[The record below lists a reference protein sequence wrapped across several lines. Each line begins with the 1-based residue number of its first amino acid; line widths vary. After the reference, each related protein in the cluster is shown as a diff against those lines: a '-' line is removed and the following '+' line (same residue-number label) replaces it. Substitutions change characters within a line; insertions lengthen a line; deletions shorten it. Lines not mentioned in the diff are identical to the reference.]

1 MRNQKLIESL
11 DIEYTKFIDKLKEIN
26 FYKSMI
32 CNAKKETLKNL
43 RLQKEKSIK
52 LAKDIPDFELFKI
65 SNLVYENIQG
75 RITGL
80 GFVDKNIDEI
90 IESVEYQHNKQYQWF
105 LVDIFELYIK
115 FVENSHQIIEQIYSD
130 LFIFSKKD
138 KKAYYN
144 IIKKLKEKDTLLNQ
158 FESGKFHNRDINY
171 NHYMEMIKALRNAIV
186 HQQGSSTNVNEIYT
200 EMEKYSK
207 DGLDGNFEKIISIY
221 FGTGKFSNMICLN
234 EIFKSENRCSD
245 RLGYLIGI
253 IIVHSEL
260 ILNSY
265 KRILM
270 DIEDTK

>member
-1 MRNQKLIESL
+1 MKNQKLIESL

-32 CNAKKETLKNL
+32 RTSKKETLKNL
-43 RLQKEKSIK
+43 VLQKEKSIK
-52 LAKDIPDFELFKI
+52 SAKDIPDFELFKM

-75 RITGL
+75 RVTGL
-80 GFVDKNIDEI
+80 GFVDKNIDEV
-90 IESVEYQHNKQYQWF
+90 IELVEYQHNKQYQWF

-115 FVENSHQIIEQIYSD
+115 FVMNSYHLTKKLYPHFFVFSENE
-130 LFIFSKKD
+130 

-144 IIKKLKEKDTLLNQ
+144 IIKKLRKKDTLLNQ
-158 FESGKFHNRDINY
+158 FENGKIHNKDINY
-171 NHYMEMIKALRNAIV
+171 NHYMEMIKALRNTIV
-186 HQQGSSTNVNEIYT
+186 HQQGSNTKVNKIFKEMKKYT
-200 EMEKYSK
+200 IGK
-207 DGLDGNFEKIISIY
+207 LDEEFKEIISIY

-234 EIFKSENRCSD
+234 EISKSENRYSD

-260 ILNSY
+260 ILNSF

-270 DIEDTK
+270 DMEKN

>member
-1 MRNQKLIESL
+1 MKNQKLIELL
-11 DIEYTKFIDKLKEIN
+11 DEEYGKFIDKLKEIN

-32 CNAKKETLKNL
+32 RNSKKETLKNL
-43 RLQKEKSIK
+43 VQQKEESAQI
-52 LAKDIPDFELFKI
+52 AQNIPDFELFKM
-65 SNLVYENIQG
+65 SNLVYKNIQG

-80 GFVDKNIDEI
+80 GFVDKNIDEV
-90 IESVEYQHNKQYQWF
+90 IESIEFQHNKQYQWF

-115 FVENSHQIIEQIYSD
+115 FVENSYRKIENKYTK
-130 LFIFSKKD
+130 LFTFPNKE
-138 KKAYYN
+138 KKAYFN
-144 IIKKLKEKDTLLNQ
+144 IIKKLREKDSLLNQ
-158 FESGKFHNRDINY
+158 FEVGNFYDRDINY
-171 NHYMEMIKALRNAIV
+171 NHYIEMIKSLRHAIV

-260 ILNSY
+260 ILNSF

-270 DIEDTK
+270 DMEEN

>member
-1 MRNQKLIESL
+1 MKNQKLIELL
-11 DIEYTKFIDKLKEIN
+11 DEEYGKFIDKLKEIN

-32 CNAKKETLKNL
+32 RNSKKETLKNL
-43 RLQKEKSIK
+43 VQQKEESAQIT
-52 LAKDIPDFELFKI
+52 KDIPDFELFKM
-65 SNLVYENIQG
+65 SNLVYKNIQG

-80 GFVDKNIDEI
+80 GFVDKNIDEV
-90 IESVEYQHNKQYQWF
+90 IESIEYQHNKQYQWF

-158 FESGKFHNRDINY
+158 VESGKFHKKDINY
-171 NHYMEMIKALRNAIV
+171 KHYMEMIKALRNAIV
-186 HQQGSSTNVNEIYT
+186 HQQGNSTNVNKIYE
-200 EMEKYSK
+200 EMEEYNI
-207 DGLDGNFEKIISIY
+207 GELDEKFKEIISIY
-221 FGTGKFSNMICLN
+221 FGMGKFSNMICLN
-234 EIFKSENRCSD
+234 EILKSDNGYSD

-270 DIEDTK
+270 DME